1 MECPPLGEI
10 FYILLHIWE
19 KKQVSFPGK
28 WGRSAKFVEDEKNF
42 PPRRAFSYGGG
53 EAGEE
58 KKIERGAESLYN
70 TQEKAAERLR

>member
-1 MECPPLGEI
+1 M
-10 FYILLHIWE
+10 
-19 KKQVSFPGK
+19 
-28 WGRSAKFVEDEKNF
+28 EDEKNF